1 MSSHTSEAEVVLRP
15 APHPHHPH
23 RGSGRS
29 RRRLVA
35 GLLAA
40 LAVAGAAGGV
50 AALTGFLPNP
60 VVGGDARTP
69 PTLADDET
77 PAAAQVK
84 AVRPRR
90 DSAVEI
96 AAEQFASIEPFYR
109 ADLRARASGLVRAV
123 HKAIGDHVERGE
135 LLIEIDVPD
144 LERDVAQKDA
154 VIEQKRQ
161 EVQVARAMLK
171 NAAAGV
177 DVARAVISEKEALAR
192 QAEATKEFR
201 RKHLERMRT
210 LEKRD
215 TVQKGVI
222 EEEERDY
229 EAGVAAAEAAKVTI
243 ARAKADFAEAEAK
256 LEAANADISL
266 KLSLVEVAKR
276 DAERARAIADYTR
289 VTAPFD
295 GVVVRRTVDPGSFVQ
310 NATTGQTEP
319 LISID
324 RADLVTAVAK
334 FPDTIA
340 PLVGPGTEAEVAV
353 DGVPGPPISARVTRA
368 APAIQAQTQT
378 VRVEVDLFNG
388 DREAHARL
396 VRKVI
401 GVELGP
407 LGATE
412 WLPRAAVRL
421 TGEAALAGLHKGA
434 EIACPVCAM
443 GAGPAEIQHRL
454 LPGMTGTIKLLI
466 RRFGQAYVLPS
477 TAVYTRGG
485 KPYILVVQDGV
496 TKQLP
501 VRVRVNDGRVAQVAL
516 IVHRKD
522 ASGADRE
529 STAELTGNEL
539 VVANRQLEIGEGLAV
554 TPAVTGW

>member
-1 MSSHTSEAEVVLRP
+1 MTSHTTEAEVVLRP
-15 APHPHHPH
+15 APHSHHPH
-23 RGSGRS
+23 HVSGRS
-29 RRRLVA
+29 RRRLVV

-60 VVGGDARTP
+60 VVGGDRTP
-69 PTLADDET
+69 PLESDDGA

-96 AAEQFASIEPFYR
+96 AVEQYAVVEPFYR
-109 ADLRARASGLVRAV
+109 AELRARASGLVRAV
-123 HKAIGDHVERGE
+123 HKDIGDRVERGE
-135 LLIEIDVPD
+135 LLIEIDVPE
-144 LERDVAQKDA
+144 LEKDVSQKDA
-154 VIEQKRQ
+154 VVDQRRQ
-161 EVQVARAMLK
+161 ELQVSRAMVK

-177 DVARAVISEKEALAR
+177 DVARAVIREKEALAR
-192 QAEATKEFR
+192 QADAVREFR
-201 RKHLERMRT
+201 RKHLERMKT
-210 LEKRD
+210 LEKRE

-229 EAGVAAAEAAKVTI
+229 EAGVAAAEAAKVMI
-243 ARAKADFAEAEAK
+243 ERAKADFAESEAK

-276 DAERARAIADYTR
+276 DSERARAVADYTR

-295 GVVVRRTVDPGSFVQ
+295 GVVVRRNVDPGSFVQ
-310 NATTGQTEP
+310 NATTGLTEP

-334 FPDTIA
+334 FPDTVA

-353 DGVPGPPISARVTRA
+353 DGVPGPPIAARVTRS
-368 APAIQAQTQT
+368 APAINAQTQT

-401 GVELGP
+401 AAELAP
-407 LGATE
+407 LGADV
-412 WLPRAAVRL
+412 WPARAAVRL
-421 TGEAALAGLHKGA
+421 AGEAGLAGLHKGA
-434 EIACPVCAM
+434 EISCPVCAT
-443 GAGPAEIQHRL
+443 GTGPADSQHRL

-466 RRFGQAYVLPS
+466 RRFGSAYVLPS

-485 KPYILVVQDGV
+485 KPYILVVQNGV

-516 IVHRKD
+516 LVRRKE
-522 ASGADRE
+522 AAGADRE
-529 STAELTGNEL
+529 STIELTGDEL

-554 TPAVTGW
+554 TPAVAGW